1 MQSIRINTNRPYT
14 VEIGSGLIKEAG
26 ERIAALSKAKKIMVF
41 SDDIVF
47 PLYGSELLASLMG
60 AGFDCSVIVYPNGE
74 ERKRLSTIEPLLEQL
89 AQEHF
94 SRSDLIVALG
104 GGVCGDMAGFAAA
117 VYSRGIDYV
126 QIPTTLLAAVDS
138 SVGGKTAVD
147 LAGGKNLCGAFHQ
160 PILVLCDTD
169 TLKTLRLINLRDGIA
184 EMLKYGVICDEDLFC
199 RVRNYQNEDMES
211 LIARCVEIKRDIV
224 SADEFD
230 RGQRQLLN
238 FGHTIG
244 HAIEAASNFS
254 VTHGHAVA
262 QGMSIIAHG
271 AEALG
276 KINVGTAKKIRG
288 ALKHCDLPFATKYDA
303 ETLYNFTLS
312 DKKSDGDNINIILP
326 HRVGKCEIATVKKT
340 EVKAF
345 IEAGL
350 KCISV

>member
-1 MQSIRINTNRPYT
+1 MQSIRVNTSRPYT
-14 VEIGSGLIKEAG
+14 VEIGSGIIKEAG

-47 PLYGSELLASLMG
+47 PLYGNTLLTSLMA

-89 AQEHF
+89 AAEHF
-94 SRSDLIVALG
+94 CRSDLIVALG

-160 PILVLCDTD
+160 PVLVLCDTD
-169 TLKTLRLINLRDGIA
+169 TLKTLRPLNIRDGLA
-184 EMLKYGVICDEDLFC
+184 EMLKYGIICDEELFD
-199 RVRNYQNEDMES
+199 RVRNYKNEDMEE

-224 SADEFD
+224 SGDEFD
-230 RGQRQLLN
+230 RGRRQLLN
-238 FGHTIG
+238 LGHTIG
-244 HAIEAASNFS
+244 HAVEAASSFT
-254 VTHGHAVA
+254 VTHGHGVA
-262 QGMSIIAHG
+262 TGLSIIAHA
-271 AEALG
+271 AERLG
-276 KINVGTAKKIRG
+276 YANVGTAKKIRG
-288 ALKHCDLPFATKYDA
+288 ALKKCDLPTTTDYDA
-303 ETLYNFTLS
+303 ETLYNLTLS
-312 DKKSDGDNINIILP
+312 DKKSDGDYINLIIP
-326 HRVGKCEIATVKKT
+326 RKVGKSEILRVLKT

-345 IEAGL
+345 IEAG
-350 KCISV
+350 I